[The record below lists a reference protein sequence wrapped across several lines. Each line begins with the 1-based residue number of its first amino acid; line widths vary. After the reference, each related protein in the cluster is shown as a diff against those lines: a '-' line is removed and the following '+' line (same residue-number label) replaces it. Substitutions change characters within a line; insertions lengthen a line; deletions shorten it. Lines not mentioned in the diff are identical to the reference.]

1 MQDGE
6 FDAGI
11 RGGARKGFKFGASAR
26 IQPGRGGECNG
37 MRIRRAVLHGHMDC
51 GNLPAPDT
59 KLIREAG
66 YHLPQFGRKQC
77 VSGKKN
83 QNPLF
88 EIRDAAMPRECWRRN
103 RLEQVLQGEQTFG
116 VLSDRSQL

>member
-1 MQDGE
+1 MQYGE

-11 RGGARKGFKFGASAR
+11 RCAARKGLKFGAGAR
-26 IQPGRGGECNG
+26 IQPGHVGGIRSG
-37 MRIRRAVLHGHMDC
+37 LRRAVLHGYLDC

-66 YHLPQFGRKQC
+66 YYLPQFGRKQC
-77 VSGKKN
+77 IGGKKN

-88 EIRDAAMPRECWRRN
+88 EIRDAAMSRERWRRN

-116 VLSDRSQL
+116 VLSDRGQL